1 VLYYWLQVS
10 VNMESI
16 MIKNSFKTIII
27 LIFVV
32 LVSSGCQLWGSPE
45 PDRTIE
51 NVKSDKPREN
61 TDSVPLDTILTAAE
75 NINDFALSLYNQI
88 SSDSGNIFFSP
99 YSIHIAL
106 AMTYAGARTQ
116 TEQEMAETLNF
127 TLGQEMTHNS
137 LNALDSRL
145 VSPDSGGGDADFLFR
160 TANSIWG
167 QTGMPFSQLF
177 LDTLAGN
184 YGAGLR
190 LLDFAAQPQSSRLVI
205 NDWVAEQTEDKIL
218 DLLPSSAVTS
228 DTRMVLTNAVYF
240 KAAWMNQF
248 EKISTA
254 EEPFH
259 LLDNSDISVSMMKQV
274 ERMGYAAGSG
284 WTAVELPYEGYSSS
298 MVVIIP
304 DDFPSFEQNLS
315 VDIVSSIIESINFT
329 RVKLSFP
336 KFSFTKEL
344 ALNDVLSAMGMPTAF
359 SDSADFS
366 GMSAGANLVI
376 SDVRHKAFI
385 DVNEEGTEAAAATAV
400 GISLT
405 SMPPPSIPV
414 TVDRP
419 FIFMILDRDTK
430 AILFLGRVVN
440 P

>member
-1 VLYYWLQVS
+1 M
-10 VNMESI
+10 N
-16 MIKNSFKTIII
+16 KNSHKTIII
-27 LIFVV
+27 ILFVV
-32 LVSSGCQLWGSPE
+32 LVSSGCQLLGAPAS
-45 PDRTIE
+45 E
-51 NVKSDKPREN
+51 NNFEDLKSAIPREN
-61 TDSVPLDTILTAAE
+61 TDIIPLDTILTAAE
-75 NINDFALSLYNQI
+75 NINDFALALYNQI
-88 SSDSGNIFFSP
+88 SSESGNILFSP
-99 YSIHIAL
+99 YSIHVAL

-116 TEQEMAETLNF
+116 TELEMAETLNF

-145 VSPDSGGGDADFLFR
+145 VIHDSSGEDADFLFR

-167 QTGMPFSQLF
+167 QTGMPFSQSF

-190 LLDFAAQPQSSRLVI
+190 LLDFAAQPQPSRLVI

-228 DTRMVLTNAVYF
+228 DTIMVLTNAVYF
-240 KAAWMNQF
+240 KAAWGNQF
-248 EKISTA
+248 EKFATT

-259 LLDNSDISVSMMKQV
+259 LLDNTDISVSMMKQD
-274 ERMGYAAGSG
+274 ERMGYASGSG
-284 WTAVELPYEGYSSS
+284 WRAVELPYEGSTTA
-298 MVVIIP
+298 MVVVVP
-304 DDFPSFEQNLS
+304 DDFAAFEQNLS
-315 VDIVSSIIESINFT
+315 VDIVSSVIESINYT
-329 RVKLSFP
+329 RVELSFP
-336 KFSFTKEL
+336 KFSFTQEL
-344 ALNDVLSAMGMPTAF
+344 ALNDVLAAMGMPTAF

-366 GMSAGANLVI
+366 GMSAGANLAI

-405 SMPPPSIPV
+405 SMPPASIPV
-414 TVDRP
+414 VVDHP
-419 FIFMILDRDTK
+419 FIFMIRDKETK
-430 AILFLGRVVN
+430 AILFFGRVVN